1 MLWEQWPWFSLHLF
15 LYLGQLIPFAIMVEM
30 ISPVRKLRAVSL
42 LGLLSAIL
50 GFAAAMPAL
59 SLWILQAAEHK
70 ALSRRQRSVLGK
82 LAFLSAV
89 THVGAF
95 VVALSTAC
103 LGLDSSP
110 WHVMN
115 SLLSGPDHP
124 GRLPE
129 KALRE
134 ARLRQINEMTGT
146 SSGFFMAA
154 GLLLLRLESCGRG
167 MSVGL
172 VALMFLVSLVAGP
185 AAGSAVVMLLADEVA
200 MADGTRKIGRVMKG
214 GVFLS

>member
-1 MLWEQWPWFSLHLF
+1 MSSLALLSLLQLVVAAVGVWSKLRSGF
-15 LYLGQLIPFAIMVEM
+15 GLVEVPSPARLIEPGCWLEDLGGLIPFAIMVEM

-154 GLLLLRLESCGRG
+154 GLLLLRLEIW
-167 MSVGL
+167 
-172 VALMFLVSLVAGP
+172 
-185 AAGSAVVMLLADEVA
+185 LLDLRPEV
-200 MADGTRKIGRVMKG
+200 RW
-214 GVFLS
+214 